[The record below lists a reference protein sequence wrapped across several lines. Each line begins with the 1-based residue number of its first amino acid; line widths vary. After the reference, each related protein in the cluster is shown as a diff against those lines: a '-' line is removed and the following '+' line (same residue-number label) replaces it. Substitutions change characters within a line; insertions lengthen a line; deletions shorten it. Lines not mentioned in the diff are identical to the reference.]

1 MLIQSSLIELTL
13 ILPSNLPTKKLIIQ
27 IIIINKTSKKD
38 KNKKIIKMS
47 LKENEI
53 NNDKEEE
60 KIIKT
65 DSFDKI
71 FNIQKLIHK
80 HAGLKQLCKTKNI
93 KFNI

>member
-1 MLIQSSLIELTL
+1 
-13 ILPSNLPTKKLIIQ
+13 
-27 IIIINKTSKKD
+27 
-38 KNKKIIKMS
+38 MS

-80 HAGLKQLCKTKNI
+80 QAGLKQLCKTKNI

>member
-1 MLIQSSLIELTL
+1 
-13 ILPSNLPTKKLIIQ
+13 
-27 IIIINKTSKKD
+27 
-38 KNKKIIKMS
+38 MS